1 MKRIVEQQ
9 RSDFSL
15 AVGAAKN
22 ELYEAL
28 KRQNEQFESDTKR
41 ILRQLEDKVGAV
53 EVRGAI

>member
-9 RSDFSL
+9 SSDFSL

-41 ILRQLEDKVGAV
+41 ILR
-53 EVRGAI
+53 